1 LTFADA
7 GQGIRKMLNGSNQ
20 RHERFA
26 QLAASGET
34 GTAAYR
40 VAYGAEGAS
49 AEVGASRLLRN
60 DKVSERIAEFQRESA
75 TATTLNMQ
83 RRREI
88 LAEIA
93 ENKLAKDADRIN
105 AVLADAKL
113 AGELNGIC
121 ATVSADAPAGANAIT
136 EERRAELIKKR
147 REANER
153 LKAARLARE
162 TQERE
167 EHCAAESIT
176 GFVAR

>member
-1 LTFADA
+1 MLGKAL
-7 GQGIRKMLNGSNQ
+7 GKMLNGPNQ

-34 GTAAYR
+34 GAAAYR
-40 VAYGAEGAS
+40 EAYGTEGAS
-49 AEVGASRLLRN
+49 AEAGASRLLRN
-60 DKVSERIAEFQRESA
+60 DKVSERISELQKASA

-121 ATVSADAPAGANAIT
+121 VTVSATGAAGGFVMT
-136 EERRAELIKKR
+136 EERRAELIEKKR
-147 REANER
+147 QSNER
-153 LKAARLARE
+153 LRAMK
-162 TQERE
+162 ERQRGMNE
-167 EHCAAESIT
+167 RQSQTVE
-176 GFVAR
+176 